1 MWTTQKIT
9 TKNNIMR
16 LGISSNLS
24 QITPKEKQQEEI
36 CFVLDLRVG
45 RVLAFS
51 FKGGCGGR
59 LQFGGPM
66 S

>member
-1 MWTTQKIT
+1 
-9 TKNNIMR
+9 MR